1 MVFPIPI
8 SKNKKG
14 TVPFNMMMIMFAM
27 MIVVI
32 ITIMMIGFRINFDS
46 PQGTSVNKSSH
57 GELGLL
63 AQGRPEAVWEFSFFY
78 AYSLFP

>member
-32 ITIMMIGFRINFDS
+32 ITIMMIGFRINIDS
-46 PQGTSVNKSSH
+46 PQGTSVINPVM
-57 GELGLL
+57 GNTRFAGT
-63 AQGRPEAVWEFSFFY
+63 RPT
-78 AYSLFP
+78 